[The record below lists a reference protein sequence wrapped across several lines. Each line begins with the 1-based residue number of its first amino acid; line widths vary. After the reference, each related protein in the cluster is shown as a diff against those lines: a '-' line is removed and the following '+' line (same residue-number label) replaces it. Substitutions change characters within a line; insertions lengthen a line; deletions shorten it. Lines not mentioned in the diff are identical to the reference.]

1 MATAAAAPAT
11 RWAREYE
18 TIYILR
24 SDVDSAGAE
33 KVVDRAKD
41 VIARL
46 EGTLT
51 KLDNWGKR
59 KLAYPIRKSNR
70 GIFVYL
76 KYVGYSDLVAELER
90 NLRLLDEVVRF
101 QTVLLT
107 EDIDPASVSVDPEEV
122 QYLHVEEEEATVDA
136 ELERARSLGMAP
148 RAPRGVPSDARQ
160 PPSEGDTPAA
170 AEAAPE
176 GAAEAPAVEA
186 PAVEAPAVE
195 APAVEAPAV
204 EAPAAET
211 AAEEAPAVEAPA
223 AEAPAAETA
232 AEEAPAVEA
241 PAVEAPAAE
250 APAAETAAEEAPGAE
265 EPAEESSEAETED
278 DKREEG

>member
-24 SDVDSAGAE
+24 ADVDNAGAE
-33 KVVDRAKD
+33 KVVDRARD

-51 KLDNWGKR
+51 KLDNWGMR

-76 KYVGYSDLVAELER
+76 KYVGYGDLVAELER

-107 EDIDPASVSVDPEEV
+107 EDIDPASVAVDPDEV
-122 QYLHVEEEEATVDA
+122 QYLHVEADEETEDT

-148 RAPRGVPSDARQ
+148 RAPRGVPAEA
-160 PPSEGDTPAA
+160 PAATPKGDVPAA
-170 AEAAPE
+170 AE
-176 GAAEAPAVEA
+176 GAT
-186 PAVEAPAVE
+186 
-195 APAVEAPAV
+195 
-204 EAPAAET
+204 EAPAAD
-211 AAEEAPAVEAPA
+211 AVA
-223 AEAPAAETA
+223 AEAPAAEA
-232 AEEAPAVEA
+232 Q
-241 PAVEAPAAE
+241 AAE
-250 APAAETAAEEAPGAE
+250 APAAAEAAEESTEAA
-265 EPAEESSEAETED
+265 SEDE
-278 DKREEG
+278 KREEG

>member
-1 MATAAAAPAT
+1 MPTAAAAPAI

-24 SDVDSAGAE
+24 SDVDNAGAE
-33 KVVDRAKD
+33 KVVNRAKD

-59 KLAYPIRKSNR
+59 KLAYPIQKNSR
-70 GIFVYL
+70 GVFVYL
-76 KYVGYSDLVAELER
+76 KYVGYGDLVAELER

-107 EDIDPASVSVDPEEV
+107 EDIDPASLAVDPEEV
-122 QYLHVEEEEATVDA
+122 QYLHVEEEEETEDA

-148 RAPRGVPSDARQ
+148 RAPRPLPSGA
-160 PPSEGDTPAA
+160 PEGGAPADAA
-170 AEAAPE
+170 AAPA
-176 GAAEAPAVEA
+176 GAAEAPAAEA
-186 PAVEAPAVE
+186 PA
-195 APAVEAPAV
+195 
-204 EAPAAET
+204 T
-211 AAEEAPAVEAPA
+211 EAPA
-223 AEAPAAETA
+223 AEAPAAE
-232 AEEAPAVEA
+232 
-241 PAVEAPAAE
+241 
-250 APAAETAAEEAPGAE
+250 ETAKESTEAE
-265 EPAEESSEAETED
+265 SEA

>member
-1 MATAAAAPAT
+1 
-11 RWAREYE
+11 
-18 TIYILR
+18 
-24 SDVDSAGAE
+24 
-33 KVVDRAKD
+33 
-41 VIARL
+41 
-46 EGTLT
+46 
-51 KLDNWGKR
+51 
-59 KLAYPIRKSNR
+59 
-70 GIFVYL
+70 
-76 KYVGYSDLVAELER
+76 VGYSDLVAELER

-160 PPSEGDTPAA
+160 PVSAGDAPAA
-170 AEAAPE
+170 AQAAPA

-195 APAVEAPAV
+195 APV
-204 EAPAAET
+204 
-211 AAEEAPAVEAPA
+211 
-223 AEAPAAETA
+223 AEAA
-232 AEEAPAVEA
+232 AVEA

-250 APAAETAAEEAPGAE
+250 AAAEEAPGAE
-265 EPAEESSEAETED
+265 KPAEESNEAATED

>member
-1 MATAAAAPAT
+1 MPTAAAAPAI

-24 SDVDSAGAE
+24 SDVDNAGAE
-33 KVVDRAKD
+33 KVVNRAKD

-59 KLAYPIRKSNR
+59 KLAYPIQKNSR
-70 GIFVYL
+70 GVFVYL
-76 KYVGYSDLVAELER
+76 KYVGYGDLVAELER

-107 EDIDPASVSVDPEEV
+107 EDIDPASLAVDPEEL
-122 QYLHVEEEEATVDA
+122 QYLHVEEEEETEDA

-148 RAPRGVPSDARQ
+148 RAPRPLPSGA
-160 PPSEGDTPAA
+160 PEGGAPADAA
-170 AEAAPE
+170 AAPA
-176 GAAEAPAVEA
+176 GAAEAPAA
-186 PAVEAPAVE
+186 
-195 APAVEAPAV
+195 
-204 EAPAAET
+204 EAPAADAP
-211 AAEEAPAVEAPA
+211 AAEAPAADAPAADAPAAEAPA
-223 AEAPAAETA
+223 AEAPAAE
-232 AEEAPAVEA
+232 
-241 PAVEAPAAE
+241 APAAE
-250 APAAETAAEEAPGAE
+250 ETAKESTEAE
-265 EPAEESSEAETED
+265 SEA

>member
-1 MATAAAAPAT
+1 MPTAAAAPPI

-24 SDVDSAGAE
+24 SDVDNAGAE
-33 KVVDRAKD
+33 KVVNRAKD

-59 KLAYPIRKSNR
+59 KLAYPIQKSSR
-70 GIFVYL
+70 GVFVYL
-76 KYVGYSDLVAELER
+76 KYVGYGDLVAELER

-107 EDIDPASVSVDPEEV
+107 EDIDPASLAVDPEEV
-122 QYLHVEEEEATVDA
+122 QYLHVEEEEETEDA

-148 RAPRGVPSDARQ
+148 RAPRP
-160 PPSEGDTPAA
+160 PPSG
-170 AEAAPE
+170 APE
-176 GAAEAPAVEA
+176 GGGGLADAAAAPAG
-186 PAVEAPAVE
+186 
-195 APAVEAPAV
+195 
-204 EAPAAET
+204 AA
-211 AAEEAPAVEAPA
+211 EAPA
-223 AEAPAAETA
+223 AEAPAAEEA
-232 AEEAPAVEA
+232 AKESTEAE
-241 PAVEAPAAE
+241 
-250 APAAETAAEEAPGAE
+250 
-265 EPAEESSEAETED
+265 SEA

>member
-24 SDVDSAGAE
+24 SDVDNAGAE
-33 KVVDRAKD
+33 KVVNRVKD

-59 KLAYPIRKSNR
+59 KLAYPIQKSNR

-76 KYVGYSDLVAELER
+76 KYVGYGDLVAELER
-90 NLRLLDEVVRF
+90 NLRLLDQVVRF

-107 EDIDPASVSVDPEEV
+107 EDIDPASVAVDPEEV
-122 QYLHVEEEEATVDA
+122 QYLHVEEDEEEEAEDA

-148 RAPRGVPSDARQ
+148 RAPRAAPPEAPARVAAPGEGGAPADA
-160 PPSEGDTPAA
+160 AV
-170 AEAAPE
+170 APE
-176 GAAEAPAVEA
+176 GAAEAPAAEA
-186 PAVEAPAVE
+186 
-195 APAVEAPAV
+195 
-204 EAPAAET
+204 
-211 AAEEAPAVEAPA
+211 AAEEAPA
-223 AEAPAAETA
+223 AEAA
-232 AEEAPAVEA
+232 AEEAPATEG
-241 PAVEAPAAE
+241 AAQE
-250 APAAETAAEEAPGAE
+250 STETA
-265 EPAEESSEAETED
+265 SEA

>member
-1 MATAAAAPAT
+1 MATTAAAPAT

-24 SDVDSAGAE
+24 PDVDNAVAE

-46 EGTLT
+46 DGTLT

-59 KLAYPIRKSNR
+59 KLAYPIQKNNR
-70 GIFVYL
+70 GLFVYL

-107 EDIDPASVSVDPEEV
+107 EDIDPASVAVDPEEV
-122 QYLHVEEEEATVDA
+122 QYLHVEEEEDSEDA

-148 RAPRGVPSDARQ
+148 RAPRGAPSDA
-160 PPSEGDTPAA
+160 PGAA
-170 AEAAPE
+170 PEDGARAAVEAAPE
-176 GAAEAPAVEA
+176 GAAEAPAAEA
-186 PAVEAPAVE
+186 
-195 APAVEAPAV
+195 
-204 EAPAAET
+204 
-211 AAEEAPAVEAPA
+211 AAEEAPAAEAAVEEAPA
-223 AEAPAAETA
+223 AEAA
-232 AEEAPAVEA
+232 AEEAPAAEA
-241 PAVEAPAAE
+241 AAEEAPAAE
-250 APAAETAAEEAPGAE
+250 AAAEEATAAE
-265 EPAEESSEAETED
+265 AAAEESTEAESD
-278 DKREEG
+278 ADKREEG

>member
-24 SDVDSAGAE
+24 PDVDNAGAE

-41 VIARL
+41 VIGRL

-59 KLAYPIRKSNR
+59 KLAYPIQKNNR

-76 KYVGYSDLVAELER
+76 KYVGYGDLVAELER

-107 EDIDPASVSVDPEEV
+107 EDIDPASVAVDPEEV
-122 QYLHVEEEEATVDA
+122 QYLHVEEEEDTEDA

-148 RAPRGVPSDARQ
+148 RAPRAVPGEASTAAPAAGAGDA
-160 PPSEGDTPAA
+160 PAA
-170 AEAAPE
+170 AEGTA
-176 GAAEAPAVEA
+176 
-186 PAVEAPAVE
+186 
-195 APAVEAPAV
+195 
-204 EAPAAET
+204 EAPAAE
-211 AAEEAPAVEAPA
+211 AAAAEAPA
-223 AEAPAAETA
+223 AEAPAAE
-232 AEEAPAVEA
+232 APAA
-241 PAVEAPAAE
+241 EAPAAE
-250 APAAETAAEEAPGAE
+250 APAAEAPAAEAPAAEET
-265 EPAEESSEAETED
+265 AEESTEAESEA
-278 DKREEG
+278 DKREED

>member
-1 MATAAAAPAT
+1 MASAAAAPAK

-24 SDVDSAGAE
+24 PDVDNDVAE

-46 EGTLT
+46 DGTLT

-59 KLAYPIRKSNR
+59 RLAYPIQKNHR

-76 KYVGYSDLVAELER
+76 KYVGYGDLVAELER

-101 QTVLLT
+101 QTVLLA
-107 EDIDPASVSVDPEEV
+107 EDIDPASVAVDPEEV
-122 QYLHVEEEEATVDA
+122 QYLHVEEEEETEDV

-148 RAPRGVPSDARQ
+148 RAPREAPFGAPREEQAPQDAGA
-160 PPSEGDTPAA
+160 PAEAA
-170 AEAAPE
+170 AE
-176 GAAEAPAVEA
+176 GAL
-186 PAVEAPAVE
+186 
-195 APAVEAPAV
+195 
-204 EAPAAET
+204 
-211 AAEEAPAVEAPA
+211 
-223 AEAPAAETA
+223 
-232 AEEAPAVEA
+232 EAPAVEA

-250 APAAETAAEEAPGAE
+250 APVAEAPAAEAPAAEDDTEAAAEE
-265 EPAEESSEAETED
+265 STEAESDED
-278 DKREEG
+278 ERREG

>member
-1 MATAAAAPAT
+1 MASSAAAPAT

-24 SDVDSAGAE
+24 PDVDNAGAE

-59 KLAYPIRKSNR
+59 KLAYPIQKNNR

-90 NLRLLDEVVRF
+90 NLRLLDQVMRF

-107 EDIDPASVSVDPEEV
+107 EDIDPASVAVDPEEV
-122 QYLHVEEEEATVDA
+122 QYLHVEEEEDTEDV
-136 ELERARSLGMAP
+136 ELERARSLGMVP
-148 RAPRGVPSDARQ
+148 RAPRGAPAEAPAAVA
-160 PPSEGDTPAA
+160 EGGAPAA

-176 GAAEAPAVEA
+176 GAAEAPAA
-186 PAVEAPAVE
+186 
-195 APAVEAPAV
+195 
-204 EAPAAET
+204 
-211 AAEEAPAVEAPA
+211 EAPAVEAPA
-223 AEAPAAETA
+223 AEAPAAE
-232 AEEAPAVEA
+232 
-241 PAVEAPAAE
+241 APAAE
-250 APAAETAAEEAPGAE
+250 APADEA
-265 EPAEESSEAETED
+265 PAEEELAQESTEAESDE

>member
-24 SDVDSAGAE
+24 ADVDNAGAE
-33 KVVDRAKD
+33 KVVDRARE

-51 KLDNWGKR
+51 KLDNWGMR

-107 EDIDPASVSVDPEEV
+107 EDIDPASVAVDPDEV
-122 QYLHVEEEEATVDA
+122 QYLHVEADEEAEDA
-136 ELERARSLGMAP
+136 ELDRARSLGMAP
-148 RAPRGVPSDARQ
+148 RAPRGVPAEA
-160 PPSEGDTPAA
+160 PAATPEAPAATPEGDVAAA
-170 AEAAPE
+170 AEGAPE
-176 GAAEAPAVEA
+176 GAT
-186 PAVEAPAVE
+186 
-195 APAVEAPAV
+195 
-204 EAPAAET
+204 EAPAAGAVAAGAV
-211 AAEEAPAVEAPA
+211 AAEAPVAEAQAAEAPA
-223 AEAPAAETA
+223 AEAPAAEEA
-232 AEEAPAVEA
+232 AEESTEA
-241 PAVEAPAAE
+241 A
-250 APAAETAAEEAPGAE
+250 
-265 EPAEESSEAETED
+265 SEDE
-278 DKREEG
+278 KREEG